1 MGAEFLERTR
11 KSYRKHVDRKRVD
24 LSTPDLLTC
33 EPRNKPRS
41 VVFKMSEGTNFAS
54 GDTLIVEPFKDIV
67 VARRD
72 VGEVARASNATPSL
86 AKTIEKGGGAA
97 LGTVR
102 KINPL
107 SRTIEVEL
115 S

>member
-11 KSYRKHVDRKRVD
+11 KSHRRHLDRKRVE

-33 EPRNKPRS
+33 EPRSKPRS
-41 VVFKMSEGTNFAS
+41 VVFKVSEGTKFTS
-54 GDTLIVEPFKDIV
+54 GDALIVEPSKDSVI
-67 VARRD
+67 ARRD
-72 VGEVARASNATPSL
+72 VGEVARASTDTPSL
-86 AKTIEKGGGAA
+86 TKAIENSGGTA
-97 LGTVR
+97 LGIVR

-107 SRTIEVEL
+107 SRTIEVEI